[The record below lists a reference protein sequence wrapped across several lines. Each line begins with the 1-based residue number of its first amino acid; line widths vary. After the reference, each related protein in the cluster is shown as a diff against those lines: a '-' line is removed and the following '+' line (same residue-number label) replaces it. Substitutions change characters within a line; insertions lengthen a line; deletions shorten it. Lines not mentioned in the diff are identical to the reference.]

1 MAEKYIK
8 ASDCEKYF
16 YEHLDDLHMAGAMN
30 AIDEMSNEDVVPVV
44 RCKNCKYVD
53 NGYIG
58 HLNCRFFNSMPV
70 SGMDYCKWG
79 EQKEATFEKEVAVK
93 HGHWI
98 EEYDCGDITPHC
110 SECGET
116 ALTKEETSYDYVYS
130 SYCPH
135 CGAKLNKCNS

>member
-8 ASDCEKYF
+8 VSECEKYF

-30 AIDEMSNEDVVPVV
+30 AIDEMPNEDVVPVV

-79 EQKEATFEKEVAVK
+79 EQKEATSEKEVAVK

-98 EEYDCGDITPHC
+98 EEYDYGYITPHC

-130 SYCPH
+130 SYCPR
-135 CGAKLNKCNS
+135 CGAKLDKTE